1 MSGRCFVAGPNTWS
15 LSSARIFFFNL
26 KTQGRASSHSCWLMG
41 VFSWERDCCR
51 QGLGYLG
58 QTGGVST
65 WAFWNH
71 AQRQQMAQSLLFE
84 VVGGSSLDRG
94 HHGAYLA
101 WREPQAC
108 LPHLIAQWRF
118 GATLAPSSHARTPE
132 QEASAVRKSCPLDHA
147 HLRRASP
154 GGTQDLGLPKALPW
168 SSPSNTGPFVSR
180 VDALHPVEI
189 LGGWV

>member
-1 MSGRCFVAGPNTWS
+1 MSGRCFLAGPNTRS

-26 KTQGRASSHSCWLMG
+26 KTQGRASSDSCWLMG

-65 WAFWNH
+65 WAFWKH

-84 VVGGSSLDRG
+84 VVGGSSLNRSHRG
-94 HHGAYLA
+94 AFLA

-108 LPHLIAQWRF
+108 LPHLMTQWRY
-118 GATLAPSSHARTPE
+118 GATLAPSSHACTQE
-132 QEASAVRKSCPLDHA
+132 QEASFTLCYQKAMPIRPRSSQTGLTRRNPRPGPTQGSAVQFALK
-147 HLRRASP
+147 RRAFCVKSGCSP
-154 GGTQDLGLPKALPW
+154 PC
-168 SSPSNTGPFVSR
+168 
-180 VDALHPVEI
+180 
-189 LGGWV
+189 